1 MNPKRVLPLLL
12 IFLVLAGSYAFL
24 TWHQAQRESREQEA
38 KKLFAV
44 KEAEITALTLKRG
57 KEEISLAR
65 IGQDWQLLKPLKA
78 KADQVSLD
86 AMTGTLAHLEM
97 RRELGEQKDLK
108 AFGLEAPALVV
119 EFTAQGKPHR
129 LSLGARAPGG
139 LGYYTLRDQ
148 DPRVL
153 IIAAN
158 HKESLDRPLIA
169 LRDRTL
175 FSFDAEKVKTLKLR
189 RGATLVDLEKTG
201 PQSWRWVGRPQF
213 AVRRDRVEGLLRQL
227 HIARVLEFV
236 AEAPR
241 DLRPYGL
248 ARPPVEVVVGLKD
261 QGQERLA
268 LGARHQKNYYAR
280 KLPGGEVIL
289 VGAGLMQRLTETIA
303 TLEDRRLWPG
313 QLTQVHRL
321 AWGSSPR
328 WWTAVKDRDYFRI
341 TGPDRQELR
350 QPRVQVEM
358 ALVKLQQLEYARLL
372 PKASG
377 GAAKPAFSLEL
388 RDASDKPVFRLE
400 ELARRE
406 KGKVAVRF
414 RQGDQRATA
423 LTSLADYE
431 ALQAALARLTRA
443 EKK

>member
-12 IFLVLAGSYAFL
+12 IFLVLAGTYAFL
-24 TWHQAQRESREQEA
+24 TWRQARQESREQEA
-38 KKLFAV
+38 RKLFAV
-44 KEAEITALTLKRG
+44 KEVEITALTLKRAN
-57 KEEISLAR
+57 EEISLAR
-65 IGQDWQLLKPLKA
+65 TGAEWRLLKPLQA

-139 LGYYTLRDQ
+139 VGYYALRDQ

-153 IIAAN
+153 VISAN

-175 FSFDAEKVKTLKLR
+175 FSFDAEQVKTLKLR

-213 AVRRDRVEGLLRQL
+213 AVRRDRVEDLLRQL
-227 HIARVLEFV
+227 HIARVQEFV

-248 ARPPVEVVVGLKD
+248 GQPPVEVVVGLKD

-268 LGARHQKNYYAR
+268 LGARHQKDYYAR
-280 KLPGGEVIL
+280 KLPGGPVIL
-289 VGAGLMQRLTETIA
+289 VGAGLMERLTETVA

-313 QLTQVHRL
+313 QLSQVHRL
-321 AWGSSPR
+321 AWGGPPQ

-350 QPRVQVEM
+350 QPGVQVEM

-372 PKASG
+372 PQASG

-388 RDASDKPVFRLE
+388 RDASDKPVFHLE
-400 ELARRE
+400 ELGRQE
-406 KGKVAVRF
+406 KDKVAVRF
-414 RQGDQRATA
+414 RQGDQSATA

-431 ALQAALARLTRA
+431 ALQAALARLTQA
-443 EKK
+443 QKK